1 MKEKLK
7 TVIAVCVLILL
18 AWPIYRPILDYGFF
32 PVHDD
37 LQIQRIYEMANALK
51 DGQFPVRII
60 KDFGYGYH
68 YALFNFYAPLP
79 YYFGA
84 FFNLIGVSYL
94 FSGKILFFI
103 PNFLSI
109 VFMFC
114 LAKKI
119 TKSNLIA
126 FFAGVLYAYF
136 PYRAADNYVRGVIGE
151 LFVMMFLPLLLLGIY
166 EMLSSKKINLL
177 YTFSLAGIILS
188 HNIYAYLVCLGLLI
202 FAISCSV
209 VGIFKK
215 KKAYFVNLIH
225 LIFMSILSLGLTA
238 FFWLPAFIENKFT
251 HIEKIS
257 ESGYYFGNFFVSIKN
272 LWQSEWGY
280 GGAGGGMTF
289 MIGKIH
295 ILLAAAALTVYLYN
309 LIKSKKLNLAPI
321 LFLFFSVFCTFLTNH
336 RSFFLWKL
344 IPLLNLTQYP
354 MRLIFFI
361 VFSLIMF
368 IILSIKDIFQKF
380 NKNFL
385 FAIVVISSVYIIFR
399 NVGFYKSAYNYEF
412 TEQQYLSEK
421 YLKWDSTIRGD
432 EYLPKKFVIPI
443 KQDEI
448 SDGSV
453 KTNKA
458 IDVKILSHTSNEMVV
473 IIESKFNDVKINFPI
488 TNFPGWKMF
497 VNGKEQEIMSRTKYN
512 LISGDFGKGKF
523 NVLVKFVNTPV
534 RFFGNL
540 ISLISLIGFIYFF
553 VKRFQIYGRKS

>member
-1 MKEKLK
+1 MRKLK
-7 TVIAVCVLILL
+7 TILVLLALILVS
-18 AWPIYRPILDYGFF
+18 WPIYRPILDYGFF

-37 LQIQRIYEMANALK
+37 LQIQRIYEMANALR
-51 DGQFPVRII
+51 DGQFPVRIV

-94 FSGKILFFI
+94 FSGKIMFFI

-109 VFMFC
+109 VFMFW

-136 PYRAADNYVRGVIGE
+136 PYRAADNYVRGVTGE

-177 YTFSLAGIILS
+177 YAFSLAGIILS
-188 HNIYAYLVCLGLLI
+188 HNIYAYLVCLG
-202 FAISCSV
+202 FAMFTISYSV
-209 VGIFKK
+209 VGILKK
-215 KKAYFVNLIH
+215 EKVYLTNMIH
-225 LIFMSILSLGLTA
+225 LILMSLLSLGLTA
-238 FFWLPAFIENKFT
+238 FFWFPASMENKFT

-257 ESGYYFGNFFVSIKN
+257 EAGYYFGNFFVSIKD

-295 ILLAAAALTVYLYN
+295 IFLAAGALIVYLYN
-309 LIKSKKLNLAPI
+309 SIKMKKLTLAPI
-321 LFLFFSVFCTFLTNH
+321 LFLFFAVFCTFLTNH
-336 RSFFLWKL
+336 GSFFLWKL

-361 VFSLIMF
+361 DFSLILF
-368 IILSIKDIFQKF
+368 IVLSTRDIFQKA
-380 NKNFL
+380 NQKFL
-385 FAIVVISSVYIIFR
+385 FVIVVISSIFVIFR
-399 NVGFYKSAYNYEF
+399 NVGFYKSAYNYDF
-412 TEQQYLSEK
+412 TEKYLSEK

-432 EYLPKKFVIPI
+432 EYLPKEFVIPI
-443 KQDEI
+443 KENEI
-448 SDGSV
+448 SDGSI
-453 KTNKA
+453 KTNKGVN
-458 IDVKILSHTSNEMVV
+458 VKILFHKSNEMV
-473 IIESKFNDVKINFPI
+473 IEFENKNKDLQVNFPI

-497 VNGKEQEIMSRTKYN
+497 VNGKEERITVQTKFN
-512 LISGDFGKGKF
+512 LISGNFGKGKYF
-523 NVLVKFVNTPV
+523 VQVKFVNTPV
-534 RFFGNL
+534 RSIGNL
-540 ISLISLIGFIYFF
+540 ISLIGLVSLICLI
-553 VKRFQIYGRKS
+553 VKRFQIYGRK